1 MKINHLARAFQALML
16 DHSEMPFYQY
26 IHYCCFRSLQQLWLA
41 LNESESIDG
50 FFHMLTKDCSVATS
64 AMDYYALFKLNRN
77 KSGAQET

>member
-1 MKINHLARAFQALML
+1 MDLVLSCSA
-16 DHSEMPFYQY
+16 
-26 IHYCCFRSLQQLWLA
+26 WLA